1 MNDRTTDCWTEC
13 LLAKEIF
20 TKNFSRLSCWVMGI
34 FCLPVIIE
42 TPAKSIRQW
51 PINWCISPMIIHK
64 NTHSVDYNLWLK
76 RLDTQLNNQT
86 NQNSLKV
93 LKVVKTTNKKTLLWI
108 FGDYCN
114 KQSNVPSLPYF
125 VYLWWL
131 RHLPNAGH
139 PLQWLCFSP
148 LSRTGLPVHSF
159 VTNARPTSHLSVSSS
174 CF

>member
-1 MNDRTTDCWTEC
+1 MLRQCSNHCPGYKLCDDQIHPQSDQIHHQSFGIHLQSFRPGCAHLCSCSFCILCWN
-13 LLAKEIF
+13 LNIF
-20 TKNFSRLSCWVMGI
+20 IRKLSFFEWPCRAVCNGRGEGGRNWQRKSSQ
-34 FCLPVIIE
+34 IIS
-42 TPAKSIRQW
+42 A
-51 PINWCISPMIIHK
+51 
-64 NTHSVDYNLWLK
+64 V
-76 RLDTQLNNQT
+76 
-86 NQNSLKV
+86 SLV
-93 LKVVKTTNKKTLLWI
+93 ESW
-108 FGDYCN
+108 D
-114 KQSNVPSLPYF
+114 YF